1 MLHSTRKIEATRQSP
16 SGQRKREMGGSEEA
30 TTRRD
35 RWGYSVR
42 TDSGDCID
50 AINAYY
56 EQVLAYGRG
65 RAVIL
70 RAVNYDSSC
79 ALANALAAHFVA
91 TKNPEE
97 ASRLL
102 HAANASFDNATPY
115 ERAVVAAIS
124 CLLGDN
130 KDEEMALGRH
140 VGDLVLVFDDGGKMF
155 LFLADISLLLSG
167 AMLLKEFPKD
177 LLSLKRV
184 QILCFYLGRPAVSLS
199 IVQQV
204 LVHNE
209 DRSYIYGML
218 SFPLLE
224 LGRMT
229 EAEGAARKG
238 LSINSCDIWSQHNW
252 FDFHVNWSSN
262 CAMFFKMSV
271 VLEKPQVSWMLALP
285 HGIPV
290 HLSCMYTHNWWHAAV
305 CYLEGDSPLNKVL
318 EIYDENIWKELQRS
332 DAEPVEVYINALGL
346 LLRIH
351 LRGHTHDIAERLKF
365 QATAVKEK
373 SIWHVEWLLD
383 ILALWAL
390 ACTNERNEAEELLD
404 SIKSRFSTL
413 SSQKQQSMRAAIQ
426 LAQAIYEYGRGN
438 LVKVF
443 DLLGPDFDAANFKM
457 IGASDEQL
465 DVFNEVWY
473 INLLNIGQVPKAIE
487 VMKKQVC
494 KRQGAPFLWRML
506 EKAYSIEGMPDALL
520 AGEKAKT
527 LEAAYFR

>member
-1 MLHSTRKIEATRQSP
+1 MLPLIMLLRTREQWSRRSLVCWEITRMRKWRLAGT
-16 SGQRKREMGGSEEA
+16 SG
-30 TTRRD
+30 
-35 RWGYSVR
+35 
-42 TDSGDCID
+42 
-50 AINAYY
+50 
-56 EQVLAYGRG
+56 
-65 RAVIL
+65 
-70 RAVNYDSSC
+70 
-79 ALANALAAHFVA
+79 FV
-91 TKNPEE
+91 
-97 ASRLL
+97 
-102 HAANASFDNATPY
+102 
-115 ERAVVAAIS
+115 
-124 CLLGDN
+124 
-130 KDEEMALGRH
+130 
-140 VGDLVLVFDDGGKMF
+140 
-155 LFLADISLLLSG
+155 
-167 AMLLKEFPKD
+167 LLKEFPKD

-238 LSINSCDIWSQHNW
+238 LSINSCDIWSQHNLC
-252 FDFHVNWSSN
+252 HVLQNECRFREATSFMDACASSWN
-262 CAMFFKMSV
+262 
-271 VLEKPQVSWMLALP
+271 
-285 HGIPV
+285 
-290 HLSCMYTHNWWHAAV
+290 SCSSFMYTHNWWHAAV

>member
-1 MLHSTRKIEATRQSP
+1 
-16 SGQRKREMGGSEEA
+16 MGGSEEA

-35 RWGYSVR
+35 RWGYPVR
-42 TDSGDCID
+42 TASGACID
-50 AINAYY
+50 AIDAYC

-70 RAVNYDSSC
+70 RAANYDPSC

-97 ASRLL
+97 AHRLL
-102 HAANASFDNATPY
+102 RAANASLDNATPY

-124 CLLGDN
+124 CLLGDD

-140 VGDLVLVFDDGGKMF
+140 VE
-155 LFLADISLLLSG
+155 
-167 AMLLKEFPKD
+167 LLKEFPKD

-204 LVHNE
+204 LIHNE
-209 DRSYIYGML
+209 DHSYIYGML

-238 LSINSCDIWSQHNW
+238 LFINSCDIWSQHNLC
-252 FDFHVNWSSN
+252 HVLQNECRFREATSFMEACASSWN
-262 CAMFFKMSV
+262 
-271 VLEKPQVSWMLALP
+271 
-285 HGIPV
+285 
-290 HLSCMYTHNWWHAAV
+290 SCSSFMYTHNWWHVAV

-318 EIYDENIWKELQRS
+318 EIYDQSIWKELQRS
-332 DAEPVEVYINALGL
+332 DAEPVEVCLVYINALGL

-365 QATAVKEK
+365 QATALKDK
-373 SIWHVEWLLD
+373 SVWHVEWLLD

-390 ACTNERNEAEELLD
+390 TCTNERNEAEGLLD

-426 LAQAIYEYGRGN
+426 LAQAMYEYGRGN
-438 LVKVF
+438 LAKVF

-473 INLLNIGQVPKAIE
+473 ISLLNIGQVPKAIE

-494 KRQGAPFLWRML
+494 KRQGAPFLWRLL
-506 EKAYSIEGMPDALL
+506 EKAYSMEGMPDALL